1 MNIPEEILKALPK
14 DVLAEDFVVQG
25 LMEKDFVEGRDFYI
39 EVAPRDNPSQMFKV
53 K

>member
-1 MNIPEEILKALPK
+1 MCIRDRSKDNNTPK
-14 DVLAEDFVVQG
+14 LAEDFVVQG
-25 LMEKDFVEGRDFYI
+25 LMEKDYVEGRDFYI